1 MLLSGTGMR
10 AYPLFHTE
18 KLYKKTEADTKNY
31 TWQAQRWGLRERE
44 KHLYRLAPGKPF
56 TFSPSHSLSARI
68 NAPKSPKARS
78 SYMLSIIQ
86 PASFV
91 QPLLF
96 TRTAWPIVN
105 VCVLAEPPSP
115 PSHTRWLHSDLALF
129 CHPPPLP
136 HHSHRSDRASVRLAQ
151 RQPERQKAL
160 SYEGEQG
167 RARWETPITACGACH
182 LGWGLAEGTAS
193 GCQSQQMRSYA
204 QKTLKIYV

>member
-105 VCVLAEPPSP
+105 VCVPAEPPSP

-136 HHSHRSDRASVRLAQ
+136 HHSHLL
-151 RQPERQKAL
+151 RQGIYQAGTEAAGAAESPEL
-160 SYEGEQG
+160 
-167 RARWETPITACGACH
+167 W
-182 LGWGLAEGTAS
+182 GWPG
-193 GCQSQQMRSYA
+193 
-204 QKTLKIYV
+204 